1 MSDDSDSDSEQ
12 SPMSLLRL
20 PPSRD
25 LSLVKKLP
33 PLGTAAAG
41 RASPMIREWC
51 INKREPQATQ
61 PAAQT
66 LMVSIAH
73 LLTKENAM
81 YKIER
86 DIYATR
92 RMGKLFGKKIS

>member
-1 MSDDSDSDSEQ
+1 MSDDSDSEQ

-25 LSLVKKLP
+25 LALVKKLP
-33 PLGTAAAG
+33 SLGTAAAG
-41 RASPMIREWC
+41 HTSPMVRELC

-66 LMVSIAH
+66 LIAH

-86 DIYATR
+86 DIYAAR
-92 RMGKLFGKKIS
+92 RMGKLFGKKYN

>member
-1 MSDDSDSDSEQ
+1 MSADPDSEQ
-12 SPMSLLRL
+12 SPMSSLRL

-25 LSLVKKLP
+25 LTLVKKLP

-41 RASPMIREWC
+41 HASPMVRELC
-51 INKREPQATQ
+51 INKREPPAAQ

-66 LMVSIAH
+66 PVAPIAY

-92 RMGKLFGKKIS
+92 RMGKLFGKK